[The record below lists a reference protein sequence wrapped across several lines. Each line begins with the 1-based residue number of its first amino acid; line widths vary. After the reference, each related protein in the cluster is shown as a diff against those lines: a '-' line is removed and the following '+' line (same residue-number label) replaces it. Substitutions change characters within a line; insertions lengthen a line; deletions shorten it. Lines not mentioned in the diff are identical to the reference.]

1 MKNTM
6 KFTAMAALASLA
18 AVQAWADQTNLVR
31 NLDIQ
36 LVGIQQGET
45 TTSKHITTTTVDK
58 VRLDTSDVINAIG
71 SAIGSTFSRDAQL
84 VVITPLPSGTVKI
97 AIRDRGNS
105 IDVSSF
111 FVQSYLSDV
120 VGRSTANN
128 RTGSSNGSNYSVQ
141 AFALQDVEGY
151 QPLALHYAVSGV
163 AVENFSIPAIPGP
176 RSELS
181 ADVSGTGDNA
191 GALLILQRTL
201 RVHGQ
206 TIEVLPG
213 NPNSPPV

>member
-1 MKNTM
+1 MKDAM
-6 KFTAMAALASLA
+6 KLTVMAALASLA
-18 AVQAWADQTNLVR
+18 VVQAWADQTNLVR

-36 LVGIQQGET
+36 LVGIQQEGAATTKNVT
-45 TTSKHITTTTVDK
+45 TTSVDR
-58 VRLDTSDVINAIG
+58 VRVETADVI
-71 SAIGSTFSRDAQL
+71 SAIGAATGNTFSPHAQL
-84 VVITPLPSGTVKI
+84 VVITPLPSGSVTV

-105 IDVSSF
+105 INVSGF
-111 FVQSYLSDV
+111 FFQSYLSDS
-120 VGRSTANN
+120 VGKSTVNSKN
-128 RTGSSNGSNYSVQ
+128 GKSSGSNYSMQ
-141 AFALQDVEGY
+141 EFGLQDVGGY
-151 QPLALHYAVSGV
+151 QPLALHYTLSGV

-191 GALLILQRTL
+191 GDLLILQGTV

-206 TIEVLPG
+206 SIEIVPD